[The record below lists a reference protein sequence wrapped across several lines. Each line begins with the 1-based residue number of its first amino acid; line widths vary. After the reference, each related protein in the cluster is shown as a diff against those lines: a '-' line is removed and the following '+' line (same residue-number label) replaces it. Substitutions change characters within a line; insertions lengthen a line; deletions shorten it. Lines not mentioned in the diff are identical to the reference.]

1 MGQVV
6 RDPFKF
12 FQIFIKGRRQQEG
25 DARFLNEV
33 SCSNALWR
41 RTFSVS

>member
-6 RDPFKF
+6 RDGFKF

-25 DARFLNEV
+25 DARFE
-33 SCSNALWR
+33 
-41 RTFSVS
+41 